1 MASQD
6 VRFMSNL
13 DWDEDVLDGI
23 VTRKE
28 MMLHHFLTAQQKGT
42 PQGNSLIIIYE
53 KSPKKILKA
62 LEKTQADSESPM
74 DYFSRKPPLV
84 VFQVRK
90 GKQHTCDFV
99 CVEYARFQQISANRD
114 SILRYTYFEL
124 YFENCI
130 VSCLANMATLR
141 SNSGFSALDLDAA
154 GWASA
159 KQQMLYWNNLFY
171 PDLEMLSKP
180 PRILTPALC
189 DRFTYWEQ
197 NGNLRDRARNILEIL
212 ERESTCYQSDDNI
225 VWPVVTYLAL
235 IQLLPILPRKL
246 IPAFQINYV
255 CEETILK
262 DFAEKL
268 LHFLTSFYELDPVVN
283 GNIVYTEVPLSA
295 RDVISGASVPYILR
309 VTKNVKTQN
318 IIREISDF
326 AAMSKKDWASH
337 PFLNRVPIMV
347 STEEYQDSAV
357 MNIPVKKTDLQS
369 EWYNGTELYSKMSEV
384 FSTLALKSLG
394 KGKKGKNSIKK
405 RFSALASELKSR
417 EEQDALVD
425 SDRREF
431 NLAVFFSL
439 LFFTGYDIKIKG
451 AINDAK
457 GWIQTLEP
465 KWDAATA
472 TVEEAV
478 ANIIE
483 QVSKDAK
490 TAPKER
496 PQNKAAAE
504 EIGLPFIWE
513 NSRTKKKGASDGANG
528 ASEMC
533 ICYPRS
539 VFEAEHKKRYRSIPI
554 NDILGTLKRQGYLK
568 TTMTGSSKYL
578 HGVGS
583 GSNTFACYSFFL
595 DKLPEGENN

>member
-1 MASQD
+1 MASQE

-23 VTRKE
+23 SVRKE
-28 MMLHHFLTAQQKGT
+28 LMLHRFRITQQRGSSKI
-42 PQGNSLIIIYE
+42 NSLISIYE

-90 GKQHTCDFV
+90 GKQHICDFV
-99 CVEYARFQQISANRD
+99 CVEYARFQQISSNRD

-141 SNSGFSALDLDAA
+141 SNGGFSALDLDAA

-197 NGNLRDRARNILEIL
+197 NANLRDRARNILEIQ

-225 VWPVVTYLAL
+225 VWPLVTYLAL

-268 LHFLTSFYELDPVVN
+268 QHFLTSFCELDPILN
-283 GNIVYTEVPLSA
+283 GDIVYTEVPLSA
-295 RDVISGASVPYILR
+295 RDAISGASVPYILR
-309 VTKNVKTQN
+309 VTKNAKKQN
-318 IIREISDF
+318 TIKEISDF

-347 STEEYQDSAV
+347 STEEYQNSAV
-357 MNIPVKKTDLQS
+357 MNIPVKKRICNPS
-369 EWYNGTELYSKMSEV
+369 GIMEP
-384 FSTLALKSLG
+384 
-394 KGKKGKNSIKK
+394 NSIPKCRKCSAPLHSKVWAKEKRGRTQSKK
-405 RFSALASELKSR
+405 
-417 EEQDALVD
+417 D
-425 SDRREF
+425 SLTWHR
-431 NLAVFFSL
+431 N
-439 LFFTGYDIKIKG
+439 
-451 AINDAK
+451 
-457 GWIQTLEP
+457 
-465 KWDAATA
+465 
-472 TVEEAV
+472 
-478 ANIIE
+478 
-483 QVSKDAK
+483 
-490 TAPKER
+490 
-496 PQNKAAAE
+496 
-504 EIGLPFIWE
+504 
-513 NSRTKKKGASDGANG
+513 
-528 ASEMC
+528 
-533 ICYPRS
+533 
-539 VFEAEHKKRYRSIPI
+539 
-554 NDILGTLKRQGYLK
+554 
-568 TTMTGSSKYL
+568 
-578 HGVGS
+578 
-583 GSNTFACYSFFL
+583 
-595 DKLPEGENN
+595 